1 MLKKTFVI
9 AIAILFSHMF
19 SHAQVDIATF
29 DSEKHQ
35 LICYHA
41 DNKGNLEGIITVDDD
56 INIIIMNSDATVASI
71 DNSLATMEFEYDE
84 NEISVKYTVDSQLL
98 SRTVYRWMEDAV
110 FKQKRD
116 QLLTYT
122 GGLTS
127 PEQLTLFVTN
137 RGGKQVYD
145 VTAYTLGLMKNPI
158 LTCYGVLSQEPYE
171 VGKTEMVCESILE
184 AIVSS
189 LSTWDVME
197 QRSASYRVFELF
209 NVWTEDWASRV
220 YQWLLQHRDW
230 NRKLN
235 NTKKDWRN
243 GLSSTVLPNGD
254 DSQVAEKE
262 VKEVENNRPPYI
274 VRYAGI
280 ITDHTTVCPG
290 GEENV
295 GGNVPEN
302 KDTNVSENGDPANTP
317 PKAPQ
322 TSLLTTII
330 EHTKQTKY
338 GVLDHIAIT
347 YFTPNNGH
355 EDWSYFFEKGEI
367 VTKHHSKVDGEEE
380 RKHPYYRV
388 WIDYTNNTN
397 PNVWGSVQ
405 EQLWLGDGGNIL
417 NTYVIDCRGTK
428 SDYMKG
434 HLPRRTSGDQFFFFE
449 DED

>member
-71 DNSLATMEFEYDE
+71 DNSLATMEFE
-84 NEISVKYTVDSQLL
+84 LL

-197 QRSASYRVFELF
+197 QRSASYLK
-209 NVWTEDWASRV
+209 TG
-220 YQWLLQHRDW
+220 Q
-230 NRKLN
+230 
-235 NTKKDWRN
+235 
-243 GLSSTVLPNGD
+243 
-254 DSQVAEKE
+254 
-262 VKEVENNRPPYI
+262 
-274 VRYAGI
+274 AGSI
-280 ITDHTTVCPG
+280 SG
-290 GEENV
+290 
-295 GGNVPEN
+295 
-302 KDTNVSENGDPANTP
+302 
-317 PKAPQ
+317 
-322 TSLLTTII
+322 
-330 EHTKQTKY
+330 
-338 GVLDHIAIT
+338 
-347 YFTPNNGH
+347 
-355 EDWSYFFEKGEI
+355 SYSI
-367 VTKHHSKVDGEEE
+367 VTG
-380 RKHPYYRV
+380 
-388 WIDYTNNTN
+388 I
-397 PNVWGSVQ
+397 
-405 EQLWLGDGGNIL
+405 GN
-417 NTYVIDCRGTK
+417 
-428 SDYMKG
+428 
-434 HLPRRTSGDQFFFFE
+434 
-449 DED
+449 